1 MSALLV
7 ALLALQGP
15 LDEGTFTV
23 REDTSEVARETFRLA
38 DTRIGLGGAGWAL
51 ATAVRYDHAR
61 PVVGLAPTLT
71 VQSDS
76 QPLSL
81 EFDVADPREP
91 LHILGQAAR
100 GRFTV
105 RVLGRR
111 SERAREFPVMGR
123 TVVLDDSVYAL
134 YLFAAWQARAEP
146 VQVVGVVP
154 RADRREALT
163 VQDLGVGATTLNRD
177 PATLRHITVTGGA
190 NQLVHLWLDANGR
203 LLKVE
208 IPSRRLRVERRPPA

>member
-1 MSALLV
+1 
-7 ALLALQGP
+7 
-15 LDEGTFTV
+15 
-23 REDTSEVARETFRLA
+23 
-38 DTRIGLGGAGWAL
+38 
-51 ATAVRYDHAR
+51 RYDHAR

-123 TVVLDDSVYAL
+123 TVVVDDSVYAL
-134 YLFAAWQARAEP
+134 YLFAAALLLCPLPALGQRPKGLSLADAIALARDSNPAYRQALHDRAPAVWGVRNAWATFLPSLSASAGGGYAGPGEQTFLPASFSQNVATWSSSYNLGLNWQLS
-146 VQVVGVVP
+146 G
-154 RADRREALT
+154 
-163 VQDLGVGATTLNRD
+163 TTLAQ
-177 PATLRHITVTGGA
+177 PGLRQA
-190 NQLVHLWLDANGR
+190 QLVAAN
-203 LLKVE
+203 
-208 IPSRRLRVERRPPA
+208 A